1 MCPLF
6 VLFGALLSG
15 LAQAGASEAG
25 ARPWG
30 VGGWHASLATPGDG
44 QDAYG
49 YDLGLSHRGRRG
61 SMDVELAREIYPQLD
76 SGAMSAMRI
85 DAQSTARLAG
95 GLLLDAQDGGFH
107 HLELGVDRQSW
118 LDLEQS
124 FSSAAYDHRV
134 AQSLGLRGRYGRASS
149 PTRPVRTSV
158 YVGAGLRQSLA
169 VRSAHDG
176 SLFDWASPEDKEVPA
191 VPEQD
196 LLESPSD
203 GVRPPQ
209 KPRLPSLDLGRHRAE
224 LQAGFSMSA
233 QARVEVDLWADQVA
247 GRVDSSVE
255 LQQLDTGSLT
265 VGPTI
270 GGEHGRYTAISSHT
284 RLSARFVGWERAV
297 VPSLFVDLSSLR
309 VVGASPGPAMLPA
322 YGFSLSRGGS

>member
-6 VLFGALLSG
+6 VLLGALFSG
-15 LAQAGASEAG
+15 LAQAGASEPG

-30 VGGWHASLATPGDG
+30 VGGWHASLVTPGDG
-44 QDAYG
+44 QEAHG
-49 YDLGLSHRGRRG
+49 YDLGLSRRGRRG

-95 GLLLDAQDGGFH
+95 GLMLDAQDGGFH
-107 HLELGVDRQSW
+107 QLELGVDRQSW

-124 FSSAAYDHRV
+124 FSSAAYDHHV

-149 PTRPVRTSV
+149 PDRTVRTSV
-158 YVGAGLRQSLA
+158 YVGAGLRRSLA

-176 SLFDWASPEDKEVPA
+176 SLFDWASPRDKEVSAAPD
-191 VPEQD
+191 ES
-196 LLESPSD
+196 LIESPRE

-209 KPRLPSLDLGRHRAE
+209 KPRLPSLDLGRHRAD

-255 LQQLDTGSLT
+255 LQQLDTSSLS

-270 GGEHGRYTAISSHT
+270 AGEHGRYTAISSHT

-297 VPSLFVDLSSLR
+297 VPSLFVDVNSLNVMGSSS
-309 VVGASPGPAMLPA
+309 SPALLPA